1 MDYQTTAG
9 SRDVARAAIELSM
22 TQSREEEQR
31 WRQVLRQQDVSAAAA
46 DFGGDFLTAMTP

>member
-22 TQSREEEQR
+22 TQSRDEEQR
-31 WRQVLRQQDVSAAAA
+31 WRQTLREQGLSAPLRILAAI
-46 DFGGDFLTAMTP
+46 F